1 LGAIGED
8 LSVEL
13 KENVAT
19 PVVIVDGP
27 PGPPPDPIPVDA
39 TIVAPLPLPVTAPL
53 PLDVNATIVAPDP
66 LPTLE
71 QNLPLPVWDAVAV
84 LSVGSNFFSL
94 TSHATP
100 LTPTPF
106 PSYVTSKGV
115 LIANP
120 ATTGTLYIGGVGV
133 TPTTAIYRLLPGQT
147 APIIPANNAN
157 ELYTCSDTTLLPV
170 SYMAY

>member
-1 LGAIGED
+1 
-8 LSVEL
+8 VEL

-84 LSVGSNFFSL
+84 LSVGSNFFAF
-94 TSHATP
+94 TSNVTP
-100 LTPTPF
+100 LTPTTL
-106 PSYVTSKGV
+106 PSFVTSKGV
-115 LIANP
+115 IISNP
-120 ATTGTLYIGGVGV
+120 ATAGILYVGGVGV
-133 TPTTAIYRLLPGQT
+133 TPLTAIYRLYPGQC

-157 ELYTCSDTTLLPV
+157 ELATCSDTASLPV
-170 SYMAY
+170 SWMAY